1 MGDCMDW
8 DICLQTLLFMYIQG
22 YLGKINFLQI
32 LLERQTSKYCHSRVV
47 GIMFLLHFFNRNF
60 FFFFLSNFL
69 KRAST
74 YLNQQCGKKLLTVY
88 LHHFFFSRERTQKGK
103 SGRKKKPKKLSDN
116 RSESDKEYWVLLLQK
131 AEEIAAGKVARG
143 IVLPGRTSCSDFDFY
158 ISILVN
164 ILVLHSTTC

>member
-1 MGDCMDW
+1 MFTNPVIYVHTRLPRENKLPLDFVRETNIKVLPFQSGRNYVSP
-8 DICLQTLLFMYIQG
+8 TLFQQKL
-22 YLGKINFLQI
+22 
-32 LLERQTSKYCHSRVV
+32 
-47 GIMFLLHFFNRNF
+47 F

>member
-1 MGDCMDW
+1 MFTNPVIYVHTRLPRENKLPLDFVRETNIKVLPFQSGRNYVSP
-8 DICLQTLLFMYIQG
+8 TLFQQKL
-22 YLGKINFLQI
+22 
-32 LLERQTSKYCHSRVV
+32 
-47 GIMFLLHFFNRNF
+47 
-60 FFFFLSNFL
+60 FFFLSNFL

>member
-1 MGDCMDW
+1 MFTNPVIYVHTRLPRENKLPLDFVRETNIKVLPFQSGRNYVSP
-8 DICLQTLLFMYIQG
+8 TLFQQKL
-22 YLGKINFLQI
+22 
-32 LLERQTSKYCHSRVV
+32 
-47 GIMFLLHFFNRNF
+47 

-164 ILVLHSTTC
+164 I

>member
-1 MGDCMDW
+1 MFTNPVIYVHTRLPRENKLPLDFVRETNIKVLPFQSGRNYVSP
-8 DICLQTLLFMYIQG
+8 TLFQQKL
-22 YLGKINFLQI
+22 
-32 LLERQTSKYCHSRVV
+32 
-47 GIMFLLHFFNRNF
+47 